1 MKAILRIFLAT
12 LICFSLFGCGED
24 TPAPLPNGGQS
35 GSQTTESQMPRGN
48 QVGDL
53 CYSFDVPLVNAEGDT
68 GETLDPSATG
78 RVTVINFWGTWCG
91 PCVSELPH
99 FEEFATNFA
108 DKATVLAIH
117 STGDSNQ
124 VPDFIAENYPESSI
138 AFARDPGTDYN
149 GEFFTM
155 MGGNGN
161 YPFTIILDNAGIIRF
176 KQVGTMD
183 YAQLVSVISEFDPS
197 FA

>member
-1 MKAILRIFLAT
+1 MKSVLRIFIAL
-12 LICFSLFGCGED
+12 LVCVSLFGCGED
-24 TPAPLPNGGQS
+24 APAQIPNSGQS
-35 GSQTTESQMPRGN
+35 VPNTTAKQLPRGN

-78 RVTVINFWGTWCG
+78 MVTVINFWGTWCN

-108 DKATVLAIH
+108 DRATVLAVH
-117 STGDSNQ
+117 STGDSNR
-124 VPDFIAENYPESSI
+124 VPAFIAENYPESSI

-149 GEFFTM
+149 GEFYTM
-155 MGGNGN
+155 MGGNGS
-161 YPFTIILDNAGIIRF
+161 YPYTIVLDAEGIIRF
-176 KQVGTMD
+176 SQIGMMS
-183 YAQLVSVISEFDPS
+183 YEELLSVITAFDPS